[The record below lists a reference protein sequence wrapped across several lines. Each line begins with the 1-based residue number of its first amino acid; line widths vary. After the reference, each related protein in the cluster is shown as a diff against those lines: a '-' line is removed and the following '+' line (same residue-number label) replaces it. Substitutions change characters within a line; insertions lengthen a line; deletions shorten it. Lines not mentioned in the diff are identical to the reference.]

1 MNKYLKIIIY
11 ILGFVSFIS
20 LAVFGYNYLSNN
32 YLLGEDGN
40 MNAVDEDMTT
50 QKQNSNITNAVV
62 GQENVEE
69 NLNKAADFEVLNNEG
84 EKVKLSDFFGKPIV
98 VNFWATWCGPC
109 QAELPEFQEAY
120 NTYNGQIEFLM
131 VNLTDGY
138 GDTVEG
144 VKKFVQDNTYT
155 FPLYFDTEYS
165 AANAYGIYSIPQ
177 TLFIDADGN
186 IVKSY
191 IGMMNKR
198 TLEKYIKDLL

>member
-1 MNKYLKIIIY
+1 MNKYLKLIIY
-11 ILGFVSFIS
+11 ILGFVAFIS
-20 LAVFGYNYLSNN
+20 LAVFGYNYLFDR
-32 YLLGEDGN
+32 YLSEEQEN
-40 MNAVDEDMTT
+40 MNAVNEDIPT
-50 QKQNSNITNAVV
+50 QIQNSNIINAVV
-62 GQENVEE
+62 GQEDVEK
-69 NLNKAADFEVLNNEG
+69 NIDKAADFEVLNNEG
-84 EKVKLSDFFGKPIV
+84 GKVKLSDFFGKPIV

-144 VKKFVQDNTYT
+144 VKKFVQDNAYT
-155 FPLYFDTEYS
+155 FPLYFDTGYS

>member
-11 ILGFVSFIS
+11 TLGFIIFIS
-20 LAVFGYNYLSNN
+20 LAVFGYNYLSDS
-32 YLLGEDGN
+32 YLLEDGN
-40 MNAVDEDMTT
+40 MNDVDEDIPT
-50 QKQNSNITNAVV
+50 QVQNSHTTNTIVV
-62 GQENVEE
+62 QEDVKE
-69 NLNKAADFEVLNNEG
+69 NLEKAADFEVLNNEG
-84 EKVKLSDFFGKPIV
+84 AKVKLSDFFGKPIV
-98 VNFWATWCGPC
+98 VNFWATWCGLC
-109 QAELPEFQEAY
+109 QEEIPEFQEVY

-138 GDTVEG
+138 GDTVED

-165 AANAYGIYSIPQ
+165 AANAYGIYSVPQ

-186 IVKSY
+186 IVKLY
-191 IGMMNKR
+191 IGMINTR

>member
-11 ILGFVSFIS
+11 TLGFIIFIS
-20 LAVFGYNYLSNN
+20 LAVFGYNYLSDS
-32 YLLGEDGN
+32 YLLEDGN
-40 MNAVDEDMTT
+40 MNDVDEDIPT
-50 QKQNSNITNAVV
+50 QVQNSHTTNTIVV
-62 GQENVEE
+62 QEDVKE
-69 NLNKAADFEVLNNEG
+69 NLEKAADFEVLNNEG
-84 EKVKLSDFFGKPIV
+84 AKVKLSDFFGKPIV
-98 VNFWATWCGPC
+98 VNFWATWCGLC
-109 QAELPEFQEAY
+109 QEEIPEFQEVY

-165 AANAYGIYSIPQ
+165 AANAYGIYSVPQ

-186 IVKSY
+186 IVKLY
-191 IGMMNKR
+191 IGMINTR